1 MKVRMHHAG
10 LAQRNTLVVV
20 VCLALVGFALTAY
33 GCAQAVRAQPAP
45 APIPPENRASLTQ
58 PPERPSAESADA
70 LARALFDA
78 IVADDPTRAAELFF
92 PRPAFLQIKD
102 IADPG
107 RYYDQLYK
115 RFFSDVHALHA
126 RLAGLPDV
134 HFERFE
140 LSKRG
145 GFIQVHE
152 EANRLPYWAA
162 RHNVLHYRSGS
173 RALSFEVRVLIT
185 WGNRWYLIHL
195 NEFH

>member
-1 MKVRMHHAG
+1 MCMSLFAHGKLLFVA
-10 LAQRNTLVVV
+10 L
-20 VCLALVGFALTAY
+20 CLGFVLTAH
-33 GCAQAVRAQPAP
+33 GGAQEVATQR
-45 APIPPENRASLTQ
+45 APIPPENRANLTQ
-58 PPERPSAESADA
+58 APPRPSAESAEA
-70 LARALFDA
+70 LARTLFDA
-78 IVADDPTRAAELFF
+78 IVADDPARAAEVFF
-92 PRPAFLQIKD
+92 PRPAFLHVKD

-134 HFERFE
+134 RFERFE